1 MVGLWSIGTMVFGV
15 GGALTSPNERPDAL
29 RRRLTPL
36 VEIGLGGIALPRWEP
51 FTGGNS
57 KKTNGPYKPGKPG
70 KPGRMPQLVRP
81 AFVPDGCLST
91 EAILLY
97 GPAEAAIG

>member
-51 FTGGNS
+51 FTGGTS
-57 KKTNGPYKPGKPG
+57 KNKIANAPYKPGKPF
-70 KPGRMPQLVRP
+70 KPGGMP
-81 AFVPDGCLST
+81 
-91 EAILLY
+91 
-97 GPAEAAIG
+97 